1 MHWYSRR
8 PRLWRVLRQ
17 IRQVDQSVTCQHSS
31 SNHKRRPSS
40 SPVENCPRKSKAVK
54 CAHLLS
60 KWRIGTDVH
69 HRFQF
74 AAAVADFGIRHAA
87 AVADFGIRHAVRDPN
102 GITQLRLAFTQGW
115 MCPTDAQDPIASSF
129 DIFPLGC
136 LYAFTASNGIHAFGV
151 DYVSRISNKQPM
163 TLALTQLDGSVRSV
177 SFLDLIGRMLNF
189 EAKERPSVSD
199 VLAHSI
205 FNQPPL
211 LIGSSQQT
219 EVRIDHLISRSSTL
233 AFNEPMTSIST
244 TSTNPLEMSTHI
256 EHLANR

>member
-1 MHWYSRR
+1 MELCIGTLEDLVCGGYYDKFAKLTN
-8 PRLWRVLRQ
+8 RLPVNILHQ
-17 IRQVDQSVTCQHSS
+17 ITKGVRHL
-31 SNHKRRPSS
+31 
-40 SPVENCPRKSKAVK
+40 
-54 CAHLLS
+54 HLL
-60 KWRIGTDVH
+60 KTVH
-69 HRFQF
+69 GNLKPSN
-74 AAAVADFGIRHAA
+74 VLISYPSGDLEPMVK
-87 AVADFGIRHAVRDPN
+87 VADFGIRHAVRDLN
-102 GITQLRLAFTQGW
+102 GITQFRLAFTEGW
-115 MCPTDAQDPIASSF
+115 MCPTDVQDPIASSF

-211 LIGSSQQT
+211 LIASSQQA
-219 EVRIDHLISRSSTL
+219 EVTIGHLISRSSTL
-233 AFNEPMTSIST
+233 AFNEPMPSTSIAST
-244 TSTNPLEMSTHI
+244 TPLEVSTPI